1 MTLDMLKARYR
12 RRLILLYASWFAG
25 GFALGYWLA
34 GAIGVEEARWIWLGL
49 LFGFEFALAAAGG
62 YAIGYEAGR

>member
-12 RRLILLYASWFAG
+12 RMLILLSAIGSAG
-25 GFALGYWLA
+25 GFAYGHWLA
-34 GAIGVEEARWIWLGL
+34 AAIGFAEARWIWIGI